1 MAKGERKKEDAPAV
15 GIICCKVLEKE
26 IRAVVG
32 NMPEVT
38 DIQVMDWGLHI
49 RPDVLLETL
58 CRQIRLMENQVGAVM
73 LGYGRCQAL
82 DRLPD
87 DFAVPVFYPEGEDCI
102 GVLLGQDRYE
112 RELLQTAGTWFLTPG
127 WTELGMEF
135 IFEELQVQRVAK
147 KGHDPL
153 ALAHRMLKDF
163 SRALLIDMQLK
174 GSDAIKREALNIAAE
189 FGWKLEKVEG
199 SLIRLKQTLHKAID
213 AATPPS
219 LF

>member
-1 MAKGERKKEDAPAV
+1 VSV

-26 IRAVVG
+26 IREVARHV
-32 NMPEVT
+32 PEVT
-38 DIQVMDWGLHI
+38 RIDVMEWGLHI
-49 RPDVLLETL
+49 HPDVLLETL
-58 CRQIRLMENQVGAVM
+58 TRQIRMIENRVDAVM

-82 DRLPD
+82 DRLPH

-102 GVLLGQDRYE
+102 GVLLGQERYE
-112 RELLQTAGTWFLTPG
+112 RELKQTAGTWFLTPG

-135 IFEELQVQRVAK
+135 IFEELQLQRMAE

-163 SRALLIDMQLK
+163 SRALFIDMRFK
-174 GSDAIKREALNIAAE
+174 ESDALMRKALSISAE

-199 SLIRLKQTLHKAID
+199 SLIRLKQTLYQAVNAAI
-213 AATPPS
+213 
-219 LF
+219 

>member
-1 MAKGERKKEDAPAV
+1 MKEEGAV
-15 GIICCKVLEKE
+15 SVGVICCKVLEKE
-26 IRAVVG
+26 IRTVVRHV
-32 NMPEVT
+32 PEVT
-38 DIQVMDWGLHI
+38 HIHVMDWGLHI
-49 RPDVLLETL
+49 QPDLLLETL
-58 CRQIRLMENQVGAVM
+58 CREIRLIENRVDAVM

-112 RELLQTAGTWFLTPG
+112 RELMQTAGTWFLTPG

-174 GSDAIKREALNIAAE
+174 GSDAIKREALAIADE
-189 FGWKLEKVEG
+189 FGWKLEEVEG
-199 SLIRLKQTLHKAID
+199 SLIRLKETLSQAINV
-213 AATPPS
+213 TT
-219 LF
+219 

>member
-1 MAKGERKKEDAPAV
+1 MSV

-26 IRAVVG
+26 IREVARHA
-32 NMPEVT
+32 PEVT
-38 DIQVMDWGLHI
+38 HIDVMEWGLHI
-49 RPDVLLETL
+49 NPDVLLETL
-58 CRQIRLMENQVGAVM
+58 SRQIRMIENRVDAVM

-87 DFAVPVFYPEGEDCI
+87 DFSVPVFYPEGEDCI

-153 ALAHRMLKDF
+153 ELAHRILKDF
-163 SRALLIDMQLK
+163 SQALLIDMQLK
-174 GSDAIKREALNIAAE
+174 GSDAIKREALAIATE
-189 FGWKLEKVEG
+189 FDWKLDEVEG
-199 SLIRLKQTLHKAID
+199 SLIRLKRTLSKAINVGN
-213 AATPPS
+213 
-219 LF
+219 

>member
-1 MAKGERKKEDAPAV
+1 MSV
-15 GIICCKVLEKE
+15 GVICCKVLEKE
-26 IRAVVG
+26 IRKVAHHV
-32 NMPEVT
+32 PEVT
-38 DIQVMDWGLHI
+38 HIHVMEWGLHI

-58 CRQIRLMENQVGAVM
+58 CREIRQMENRVDAIM

-102 GVLLGQDRYE
+102 GVLLGQERYD
-112 RELLQTAGTWFLTPG
+112 RELMQTAGTWFLTPG

-135 IFEELQVQRVAK
+135 IFDELQVHRMAK
-147 KGHDPL
+147 KGYDPL

-163 SRALLIDMQLK
+163 SRALFIDMGFK
-174 GSDAIKREALNIAAE
+174 RNDALMRKALSISAE

-199 SLIRLKQTLHKAID
+199 SLIRLKQTLHQAVD
-213 AATPPS
+213 AAV
-219 LF
+219 

>member
-1 MAKGERKKEDAPAV
+1 MKEEGAVSV
-15 GIICCKVLEKE
+15 GIICCKVLENE
-26 IRAVVG
+26 IREVVRHV
-32 NMPEVT
+32 PEVT
-38 DIQVMDWGLHI
+38 HVDVMEWGLHI
-49 RPDVLLETL
+49 HPDVLLETL
-58 CRQIRLMENQVGAVM
+58 CKQIRMIENRVDAIM

-102 GVLLGQDRYE
+102 GVLLGQDQYE
-112 RELLQTAGTWFLTPG
+112 RELKQTAGTWFLTPG

-153 ALAHRMLKDF
+153 RLAHRMLKDF

-174 GSDAIKREALNIAAE
+174 GNDAIKREALAIAAE
-189 FGWKLEKVEG
+189 FGWKLDKVEG
-199 SLIRLKQTLHKAID
+199 SLVRLKQTLQKAIE
-213 AATPPS
+213 AATSPS
-219 LF
+219 LFS